1 MDPRISAKIRPISAL
16 TAGIVFC
23 WLLSAG
29 TVLADKVY
37 RWVDENGEIH
47 YSETLPPDIEDT
59 EHDVLDEQG
68 IIRQEDMSLKPE
80 PVKVVPDIQEGELP
94 RDASGMKRAKP
105 LYSEQELQNR
115 MDRLLLLRYDS
126 EDEIIDAME
135 VEINQL
141 SYDRRLL
148 ETSRDSLA
156 AAYKGNIH
164 EAADR
169 QRAGATVEPEL
180 ANTLADLRV
189 RIDRNSRSMQGLK
202 KRENDIRILFE
213 SDLERYRKLIAEWE
227 EQNP

>member
-80 PVKVVPDIQEGELP
+80 PVKVVPDFEEGELP

-141 SYDRRLL
+141 AYDRRLL

-156 AAYKGNIH
+156 VAYKGNIR
-164 EAADR
+164 EAGDR

-189 RIDRNSRSMQGLK
+189 RIDRNSRSLHGLR

-213 SDLERYRKLIAEWE
+213 ADLERYRKLIAEWE
-227 EQNP
+227 EQNS